1 MTQLKLQ
8 ILSQQF
14 SIHRLAPESR
24 VPDQVYTS
32 NFYSITKTADE
43 LSIVC
48 DASLQLAAER
58 TVSGWSCFR
67 VVGLLDFSLTG
78 IMAGLSTSLA
88 EMGISLFAISTYDT
102 DYILVKTDQLE
113 GAITALQ
120 MAGHTIV
127 ESSPK

>member
-8 ILSQQF
+8 ILPQQF

-24 VPDQVYTS
+24 IPAEVYQS
-32 NFYSITKTADE
+32 DFYSVTKTADE

-48 DASLQLAAER
+48 DVTIPLTAER
-58 TVSGWSCFR
+58 SVSGWSCFR